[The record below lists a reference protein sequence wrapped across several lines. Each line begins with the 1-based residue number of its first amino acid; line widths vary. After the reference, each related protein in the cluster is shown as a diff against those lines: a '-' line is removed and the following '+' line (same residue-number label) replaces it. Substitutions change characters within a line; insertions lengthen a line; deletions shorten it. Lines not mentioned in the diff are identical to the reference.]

1 MYERP
6 RVKRESW
13 ARFASYFYAW
23 PSMHCLFYLR
33 AYNLRAFARKNYAPV
48 EIHLKMRISVTQ
60 IDMEIVYI
68 CLCL

>member
-23 PSMHCLFYLR
+23 PSMH
-33 AYNLRAFARKNYAPV
+33 YAPV
-48 EIHLKMRISVTQ
+48 EIHLKMRISVRQ